1 MSTLSSIEQQSCL
14 DWSQL
19 PVDVLKILAKKINSI
34 EDLCSFGG
42 VCTSWRCVTLL
53 IRNDQNKTLPW
64 LMLTADFN
72 HGYRDF
78 YSVAENKTYRLN
90 LPQTFLGYQSYGSPF
105 GWLFNLDR
113 RTEECHLFNPF
124 SSSSS
129 SSSPTRRL
137 PLPPLRTCPGWFGDV
152 ADFHL
157 KQYIFKA
164 AVFQFPHQDLKQYD
178 NHNQFLVFIIH
189 GVHKNLAYCRSGDA
203 FWTGV
208 AFPDTS
214 SSSQDQL
221 DILQLNDQF
230 YSVDSHGSIWLL
242 CDVASGAPNPTTAIP
257 FASPPPMSER
267 LKNRCESMFSLIE
280 MGGELHVAVRFQ
292 RRKTRKTCLIEIFKC
307 DLCTREW
314 QKLKTLGDYA
324 LFLGTGTSIS
334 VKASEF
340 SACNCETGYIYF
352 CYADYNYPSIR
363 APPDIGIIDVDR
375 HEIEYLNVGDK
386 RTRRFSLPAWVS
398 DYSGGPYYHLTT
410 GRRDSLASFAD
421 IVASEVTSPQDD
433 LSKTLT
439 SYASKG
445 FDERETVSLLGA
457 YSIGVA
463 HCHFFRSHL

>member
-1 MSTLSSIEQQSCL
+1 M
-14 DWSQL
+14 
-19 PVDVLKILAKKINSI
+19 
-34 EDLCSFGG
+34 
-42 VCTSWRCVTLL
+42 
-53 IRNDQNKTLPW
+53 
-64 LMLTADFN
+64 
-72 HGYRDF
+72 
-78 YSVAENKTYRLN
+78 
-90 LPQTFLGYQSYGSPF
+90 
-105 GWLFNLDR
+105 
-113 RTEECHLFNPF
+113 
-124 SSSSS
+124 SSSSTTS
-129 SSSPTRRL
+129 DMS
-137 PLPPLRTCPGWFGDV
+137 W
-152 ADFHL
+152 
-157 KQYIFKA
+157 QYIFKA

-257 FASPPPMSER
+257 FASPPPMSEQ

-307 DLCTREW
+307 DLSTHEW

-340 SACNCETGYIYF
+340 SACNCEPGYIYF
-352 CYADYNYPSIR
+352 CYADYNYPSVH
-363 APPDIGIIDVDR
+363 APPDIGIINVDR

-386 RTRRFSLPAWVS
+386 RTRRFSLPAWVT
-398 DYSGGPYYHLTT
+398 P
-410 GRRDSLASFAD
+410 
-421 IVASEVTSPQDD
+421 
-433 LSKTLT
+433 K
-439 SYASKG
+439 
-445 FDERETVSLLGA
+445 LL
-457 YSIGVA
+457 IGVA
-463 HCHFFRSHL
+463 HCQFFRSRLYNFSGTGLPDPSLEPESLHLMRSRRQSSDDSKSHTEEPGVSMGYDGATGPVFGTNYNNTLVLGKGILHADQQLMAGEGTASWVEAYASDESLFRRDFAQVMMKLSSLRVLTKPLGQIRLNCSRVA